1 MLKKEPCPPFHRRY
15 PTTGKCEL
23 LKIYQLK
30 RKSND
35 ETHPDYFIRLMPEG
49 LRNLLSDEKF
59 ENEYVINKE
68 NCKIEIYQDRTIKN
82 RTIKNIMQNIPQQQK
97 IFIRKPKIKILPSVP
112 VTEKKTDIIKIKKK
126 KANLTHEE
134 FDESYLDHL
143 YPRMNDTEF
152 SIKISNQKQF
162 NDTQYDGNI
171 YNIKEQSDKLCNTDF
186 ELMPHQ
192 LFVKNFMSFNTPYNS
207 LLLYHGLG
215 SGKTCSAI
223 GVSEEMRSYM
233 KQVGINREIM
243 VIASPNVQDNFRL
256 QLFDERKLK
265 YENGIWNLNSCV
277 GTELLKEINPTIMKD
292 IPKAKIISQIK
303 NLINKNYVFMGYTQ
317 LANFIS
323 SKIETIGLSKINKKS
338 NKIKKIQSIFDNRL
352 IIIDE
357 VHNIRLTSDNK
368 NVNKKCAELLME
380 VVKYTNNLR
389 LLLLSATPMYNSH
402 EEIIWITNLMNLND
416 KRSQIKINDVFNEN
430 GDFRTDEN
438 KGYDL
443 LKRKLTG
450 YVSYVR
456 GENPFLFPI
465 RIYNENSKNKLK
477 KLPTIQ
483 LNKTKI
489 KNKMENIHKLLFV
502 NKITDYQRTG
512 YEFIIKT
519 LRNKYKDIFKKV
531 GDKSSV
537 NVFDSMESF
546 GYLLLQ
552 KLIEA
557 LNIVYPTFNFNDKK
571 TSGDEDIFVMETII
585 GKNGLNDIMKYKEHL
600 WTKEQPYYLHY
611 NFDYKSEKH
620 GKIFSPGEIHK
631 YSSKISNICKKIKES
646 TGIILIYS
654 QYIDGGAVPTA
665 LALEE
670 MGFTRFGSESYTKPL
685 LKERSEDPIEPID
698 SLTME
703 TQSDYKGDQFK
714 QAQYVMI
721 TGDKIYS
728 PNNINDI
735 KYLNDENNKYG
746 KNVKV
751 VIISKAAAEGID
763 FKNIRQ
769 VHILEPWFNM
779 NRIEQI
785 IGRGVRNL
793 SHCKLPFEE
802 RNVEIFLHSSTLED
816 NQEAT
821 DLYIYRLAEQKAKKI
836 GRITRLL
843 KEISVDCVLN
853 IKQNNFTYDN
863 LSQITENQDIEV
875 TLPNGKKTTVQ
886 YGDKPYTD
894 ICDYMDNCEY
904 SCGNKGNSDV
914 SMMTYNNS
922 FIIVNH
928 EKIVKRIKDLFRD
941 IPGQYNGRYFFKR
954 DELINSI
961 NISNKYSHEQIYSAL
976 NYLIEKND
984 YLIDKYG
991 RYGYLENKGLYYLF
1005 KPIEITENNASIFER
1020 SIPIDIKI
1028 PNVAITLKDIKFKTD
1043 DINEYNEI
1051 YTSMKE
1057 NFDNVFLD
1065 KISVSIG
1072 EKNWYKNYSVILEH
1086 LKEQYNFND
1095 TMLKKYCVFHNL
1107 DTLPFSDKIVLLNT
1121 IYHEWV
1127 PSNEIEIYI
1136 KQYFDELMIISDISN
1151 DNFGFVLSEDNINYK
1166 IYVKSD
1172 GFNKATLTQS
1182 EDLIKSS
1189 EYMNKFLILNKSII
1203 NNTIGFMAPYNDE
1216 FIFKTRDLQK
1226 IVNKKGAIM
1235 LQAQAKEIIKQL
1247 NDILGNQDYILDN
1260 IKEDEGKSKSKVL
1273 CKLDNIKYGKNK
1285 IVVLLEILMR
1295 FFQDEN
1301 KQGKIWFL
1309 SNEKMLI
1316 NKIYDFQKKN

>member
-30 RKSND
+30 RKSSD
-35 ETHPDYFIRLMPEG
+35 ENHPDYFVRLMPQG

-59 ENEYVINKE
+59 LNEYVNNKE
-68 NCKIEIYQDRTIKN
+68 NCKIEIYQDRTV
-82 RTIKNIMQNIPQQQK
+82 KNITLKNNIQNIPQQQK
-97 IFIRKPKIKILPSVP
+97 VIIRRPKIKILPSAP
-112 VTEKKTDIIKIKKK
+112 AIEKNKQIIKIKKK
-126 KANLTHEE
+126 KPLLITNEQ
-134 FDESYLDHL
+134 FDNSYLDHL
-143 YPRMNDTEF
+143 YPRLQDDDF
-152 SIKISNQKQF
+152 SIKIANQKQF
-162 NDTQYDGNI
+162 NDTQYDGTI
-171 YNIKEQSDKLCNTDF
+171 YNIKEQSDKLCNSDF

-223 GVSEEMRSYM
+223 GVSEEMRNYM
-233 KQVGINREIM
+233 KQVGIKREIM
-243 VIASPNVQDNFRL
+243 VIASPNVQDNFKL

-265 YENGIWNLNSCV
+265 YENGLWNLNSCV
-277 GTELLKEINPTIMKD
+277 GTELLKEINPTLMKD
-292 IPKAKIISQIK
+292 IPKSKIISQIK
-303 NLINKNYVFMGYTQ
+303 SLINKSYVFMGYTQ
-317 LANFIS
+317 LANFIT
-323 SKIETIGLSKINKKS
+323 SKIESIGLSKINKKT

-357 VHNIRLTSDNK
+357 VHNIRLTNDNK

-380 VVKYTNNLR
+380 VVKYANNLR

-416 KRSQIKINDVFNEN
+416 KRSQIKISDVFDED
-430 GDFRTDEN
+430 GDFKSGEN

-450 YVSYVR
+450 YISYVR

-465 RIYNENSKNKLK
+465 RIYHENNKLK

-489 KNKMENIHKLLFV
+489 KNPMENIHKLLFI
-502 NKITDYQRTG
+502 NKITDYQKKG
-512 YEFIIKT
+512 YEFIINT

-531 GDKSSV
+531 GDKSSI

-557 LNIVYPTFNFNDKK
+557 LNIVYPTYDFNEK
-571 TSGDEDIFVMETII
+571 TSTNEDIFIMETII
-585 GKNGLNDIMKYKEHL
+585 GKNGLNDIMQYKEHL

-611 NFDYKSEKH
+611 NFEYKYKKH
-620 GKIFSPGEIHK
+620 CKIFSPNELHK
-631 YSSKISNICKKIKES
+631 YSSKISNICKQIKE
-646 TGIILIYS
+646 TKGIVLIYS
-654 QYIDGGAVPTA
+654 QYIDGGAVPMA

-670 MGFTRFGSESYTKPL
+670 MGFTRFGTENYTKPL
-685 LKERSEDPIEPID
+685 LKERHDDPIDPID

-703 TQSDYKGDQFK
+703 YQSKYKGNDFK

-721 TGDKIYS
+721 TGDKTYS

-735 KYLNDENNKYG
+735 KYLNDESNKYG

-802 RNVEIFLHSSTLED
+802 RNVEIFLHGSSLED

-836 GRITRLL
+836 GKITRLL
-843 KEISVDCVLN
+843 KEISVDCILN
-853 IKQNNFTYDN
+853 IQQNNFTYEN
-863 LSQITENQDIEV
+863 LSKIVENQDIKIK
-875 TLPNGKKTTVQ
+875 LPNGKNTIVQ

-894 ICDYMDNCEY
+894 ICDYMDNCQY
-904 SCGNKGNSDV
+904 SCGKHDNTNI
-914 SMMTYNNS
+914 SMMTYNNN

-928 EKIVKRIKDLFRD
+928 EKILKRIKDLFRD
-941 IPGQYNGRYFFKR
+941 IPGEYDGRYFFKR
-954 DELINSI
+954 DELINAI

-976 NYLIEKND
+976 NYLIDKND
-984 YLIDKYG
+984 YLVDKYG
-991 RYGYLENKGLYYLF
+991 RHGYLENKGIYYLF
-1005 KPIEITENNASIFER
+1005 KPIEITDNNASIFER
-1020 SIPIDIKI
+1020 TVPIDVKI
-1028 PNVAITLKDIKFKTD
+1028 PNIAITLKDIKVKETETS
-1043 DINEYNEI
+1043 EYNEI
-1051 YTSMKE
+1051 YQSIEE
-1057 NFDNVFLD
+1057 NFNSVFLH
-1065 KISVSIG
+1065 KNNVTIG
-1072 EKNWYKNYSVILEH
+1072 EKNWYKNFSVILDH
-1086 LKEQYNFND
+1086 LREQYNFND
-1095 TMLKKYCVFHNL
+1095 NMLKKYCIYHNL
-1107 DTLPFSDKIVLLNT
+1107 DTLKFSDKLVILNH
-1121 IYHEWV
+1121 IYDDWV
-1127 PSNEIEIYI
+1127 PSNEIENYI
-1136 KQYFDELMIISDISN
+1136 KQYFDELMILSN
-1151 DNFGFVLSEDNINYK
+1151 KNPDLFGFVLTEDNVNYK
-1166 IYVKSD
+1166 LYVKTD
-1172 GFNKATLTQS
+1172 TFIKATLTQS
-1182 EDLIKSS
+1182 EELIKSIIYR
-1189 EYMNKFLILNKSII
+1189 EKYLILNKSLL
-1203 NNTIGFMAPYNDE
+1203 NDNIGFMAPYNDE

-1226 IVNKKGAIM
+1226 TVNKKGAIM
-1235 LQAQAKEIIKQL
+1235 LQAQAKELIIQL
-1247 NDILGNQDYILDN
+1247 NNILGNQNYVLDN
-1260 IKEDEGKSKSKVL
+1260 VKEDEGKSKSKVL
-1273 CKLDNIKYGKNK
+1273 CKLDNKKYGKNK

-1295 FFQDEN
+1295 FYQDEN
-1301 KQGKIWFL
+1301 KEGKIWFL